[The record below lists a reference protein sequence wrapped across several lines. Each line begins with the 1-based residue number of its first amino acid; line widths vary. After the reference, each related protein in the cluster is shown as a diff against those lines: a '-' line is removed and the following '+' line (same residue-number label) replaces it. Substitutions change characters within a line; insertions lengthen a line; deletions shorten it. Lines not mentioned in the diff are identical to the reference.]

1 MDDMSDEQREAAG
14 TILSLGKFKG
24 NLDQAVNWIM
34 DGAKED
40 AAVGPFDDD
49 LPPLIP
55 AGAHNSP
62 VLDEVLPH
70 PSTLGRI
77 TDEPPPYSTAAIDFR
92 PPAALAADKEEAI
105 APTRRITEI
114 DLTADDSDSQSS
126 SHPAPPSTQQK
137 LLCAPRTSP
146 HPHTDSKTLAAAYG
160 PQQPSAD
167 DLQMAL
173 QVSRIEADNKDD
185 ELSKAISM
193 SLASLGSTEEEAIGA
208 VEAIKPEDRIREG
221 NSPVVLRATS
231 NLMSGVAAYFQCL
244 YAIPSFRNAV
254 LSYSPPPRA
263 QVDFADYRDYWK
275 GDCSSSAGISSLGL
289 PIPVGGEQ
297 ESRETRLIALQ
308 RLFTLMQETRR
319 SFLHITEVVR
329 AFGIRESDFQRIGG
343 AWVYKITEIH
353 NTLVDDMRIAAG
365 EAAQT
370 LLAQGV
376 PTEEVEIAEKR
387 AGDRFVLKGRVVPVD
402 QHIGAPLRL
411 TEDEEAAACLK
422 LDVNPLANPPEDL
435 FDCLDKALLQTSND
449 TPPRLQ
455 LHLLT
460 AIPSMIMFHLER
472 DTVVTSLDKFGTGAS
487 SNLASQRQ
495 PFRPIKKRDEVTST
509 AQHQQQQQE
518 EEEQQLLWLDRYWVR
533 NRVKIAKGR
542 TEMAALQIALDEA
555 KQKRREVAM
564 TPDGKDAR
572 QLVRGT
578 VEYLEKATCGG
589 DPAREER
596 QKRLREQ
603 WSRVA
608 DELDNVV
615 NDYDTEISTLAERR
629 NAVFSGPDMH
639 KIGPY
644 RLTAILMRNGLNGR
658 GTSWP
663 VVRDDETGRWWRML
677 DTSKVETTLEEALS
691 DTAGLKMDA
700 GSTFLFYE
708 KVAED
713 ATGPVEIPEYLKRA
727 ALVDNHE
734 FAASLP
740 ESCSAIV
747 DSWNLPPVE
756 ALEPAAIQIPLA
768 GAGGMDDDAET
779 VKDISLDNDEGDSP
793 PPKDIMVDEE
803 AAASAAVVAADET
816 APVPGGAATP
826 MSLDESDSEAPAG
839 TADAMQ
845 LRGGATVEDVAE
857 DAEADGC
864 EGSEGAR
871 GDGGDDN
878 EDESDYDDE
887 EIDEDEVELGLL
899 RPMPAVREEWDIDYA
914 IGKVGGLPRWLD
926 PRSPL
931 APEDV
936 QCGTCGKTMSLLL
949 QVNSPDDERR
959 HAAARSLYVF
969 ACKTAGCLAKDAQQ
983 ALRVW
988 RTQMESPNAFY
999 PHTEQTQAERKR
1011 LEDALDP
1018 TSALSGPPS
1027 TSARPW
1033 PEYDIA
1039 AEPEPYEESYLPE
1052 TAPPAP
1058 EQAEAGSE
1066 DAEAPDTRTGVDS
1079 AFLIFQERIEREPKQ
1094 VLRFYRIPGVED
1106 PQPLWAS
1113 NRKIGPEEVPP
1124 CELCRAER
1132 KIEFQILST
1141 LLPSLEDDAFEFD
1154 SLLVYTCANNCEIPS
1169 RPGGKTGWQTEVAFK
1184 QDFAAAGVK
1193 FGGQ

>member
-1 MDDMSDEQREAAG
+1 MGELTDEQHEAAVM
-14 TILSLGKFKG
+14 ILSLGITEDTDIARRAAIKFPH
-24 NLDQAVNWIM
+24 NMDAAVNWIM
-34 DGAKED
+34 DGAKD
-40 AAVGPFDDD
+40 DGPAGTPNDD
-49 LPPLIP
+49 LPPPLIP
-55 AGAHNSP
+55 AGGYNSP
-62 VLDEVLPH
+62 VLTTDEVLPH
-70 PSTLGRI
+70 PSTLGRG
-77 TDEPPPYSTAAIDFR
+77 TTPVEKPLPPPPPYSTEAIDFR
-92 PPAALAADKEEAI
+92 PTVQEKQPVAGDVKRTL
-105 APTRRITEI
+105 TEI

-126 SHPAPPSTQQK
+126 AGGGMPRIPAPSSTQK
-137 LLCAPRTSP
+137 LLCAPRVSPTSAA
-146 HPHTDSKTLAAAYG
+146 SQTLIG
-160 PQQPSAD
+160 PQQANPD
-167 DLQMAL
+167 DLQLAL
-173 QVSRIEADNKDD
+173 LASRQEADDNDD
-185 ELSKAISM
+185 ELTKAISM
-193 SLASLGSTEEEAIGA
+193 SMATLGSTEDETIGMI
-208 VEAIKPEDRIREG
+208 EAIKPEERIREG
-221 NSPVVLRATS
+221 NSPVILRATS
-231 NLMSGVAAYFQCL
+231 NLMSGLSSYFQCL
-244 YAIPSFRNAV
+244 YALPSFRNAV
-254 LSYSPPPRA
+254 LAYSAPPRA

-275 GDCSSSAGISSLGL
+275 GDSSAAAISSLGL
-289 PIPVGGEQ
+289 PIPVGGEK
-297 ESRETRLIALQ
+297 EARETRLIALQ
-308 RLFTLMQETRR
+308 RLFALMHETRR

-329 AFGIRESDFQRIGG
+329 AFGIRESDFQQIGG

-353 NTLVDDMRIAAG
+353 TTLIEDLRIAAG
-365 EAAQT
+365 EAAQS
-370 LLAQGV
+370 LLAQGR
-376 PTEEVEIAEKR
+376 PTEEVAEFEKK
-387 AGDRFVLKGRVVPVD
+387 AANRFVLRGRIIPVD
-402 QHIGAPLRL
+402 QHIGAPLPPNS
-411 TEDEEAAACLK
+411 DEEDASFLK
-422 LDVNPLANPPEDL
+422 LEVNPLADPPQTL
-435 FDCLDKALLQTSND
+435 FDCLDHALLQSSND

-460 AIPSMIMFHLER
+460 AVPSMVMFHLER
-472 DTVVTSLDKFGTGAS
+472 DTIVTSLDKFGTGAS
-487 SNLASQRQ
+487 SNPNLASRRH
-495 PFRPIKKRDEVTST
+495 PFRPSRKGDEPT
-509 AQHQQQQQE
+509 E
-518 EEEQQLLWLDRYWVR
+518 EELLWLDRYWVK

-542 TEMAALQIALDEA
+542 TEMTALQIALGEA
-555 KQKRREVAM
+555 KKKRREIAM

-578 VEYLEKATCGG
+578 VEYLEKATGGG
-589 DPAREER
+589 DSTREER

-603 WSRVA
+603 WSKVA
-608 DELDNVV
+608 DELDLVV
-615 NDYDTEISTLAERR
+615 QEYDAEIATLDDRR
-629 NAVFSGPDMH
+629 HAIFSGPDMQ

-644 RLTAILMRNGLNGR
+644 RLSAILMRNGLNGR
-658 GTSWP
+658 GTAWP
-663 VVRDDETGRWWRML
+663 VVRDHDGKWWRML
-677 DTSKVETTLEEALS
+677 ETSKVETTLEEVLS
-691 DTAGLKMDA
+691 DPSGLKMDA

-708 KVAED
+708 KVEVDEQSSA
-713 ATGPVEIPEYLKRA
+713 GVEIPPHLKRA
-727 ALVDNHE
+727 ALIDNHE

-740 ESCSAIV
+740 ESFSATV

-768 GAGGMDDDAET
+768 AVGMDDDSET
-779 VKDISLDNDEGDSP
+779 VKDISLDGEEGNSP
-793 PPKDIMVDEE
+793 PPEDIMIDEK
-803 AAASAAVVAADET
+803 AAAAQVSASSE
-816 APVPGGAATP
+816 GAATP
-826 MSLDESDSEAPAG
+826 MSLDESDSEVPAVSK
-839 TADAMQ
+839 AMQ

-857 DAEADGC
+857 DEDDAEEVEEGEDG
-864 EGSEGAR
+864 A
-871 GDGGDDN
+871 
-878 EDESDYDDE
+878 ESDYDDE
-887 EIDEDEVELGLL
+887 DEIDEDEVELGLL
-899 RPMPAVREEWDIDYA
+899 RPMPAKREEWDIDYA

-949 QVNSPDDERR
+949 QVNSPDDERP

-969 ACKTAGCLAKDAQQ
+969 ACRTVGCLAKEAQQ
-983 ALRVW
+983 AVRVW

-999 PHTEQTQAERKR
+999 PHTEATQAERKR

-1027 TSARPW
+1027 TSAKPW

-1094 VLRFYRIPGVED
+1094 VLRFYRIPGVDD

-1113 NRKIGPEEVPP
+1113 NRKIGPEQVPT

-1154 SLLVYTCANNCEIPS
+1154 SLLVYTCANNCELPA
-1169 RPGGKTGWQTEVAFK
+1169 RTGGKTGWQTEVAFK